1 MHGWGEYLALGPGVT
16 SWVFAAMC
24 AVSFLGSLS
33 TAALGLGGG
42 VLMLAA
48 MALALPPL
56 VVVPLHGVVQLGS
69 NIGRTLVMLRQVLW
83 PLLPAFGAGA
93 ALGAV
98 AGANVALALPLWL
111 LQLVLALFL
120 LYAVWAPSFR
130 PGAPTRVRFLAVGA
144 LSTFVSMFVGTTGPL
159 TAPFVA
165 AASPERQ
172 HVVAT
177 QGALM
182 SLQHGLKIVAFG
194 LAGFAFAPYAALLVA
209 MLGAGLVG
217 TFVGSRLLLRLPERA
232 FRQGFRLVLTLL
244 ALRLGWSGLEKLFG

>member
-1 MHGWGEYLALGPGVT
+1 MQGLAEWLTLGPGVT
-16 SWVFAAMC
+16 PWTFAAMC
-24 AVSFLGSLS
+24 AVAFLGSLS

-48 MALALPPL
+48 MALALPPV

-83 PLLPAFGAGA
+83 PLVPAFGIGA

-130 PGAPTRVRFLAVGA
+130 PGVATRGKFFAVGA

-165 AASPERQ
+165 AASPERR

-194 LAGFAFAPYAALLVA
+194 LAGFAFAPYAVLLVA
-209 MLGAGLVG
+209 MLGSGLLG
-217 TFVGSRLLLRLPERA
+217 TVVGSRLLLRLPERA
-232 FRQGFRLVLTLL
+232 FREGFRLVLTLL
-244 ALRLGWSGLEKLFG
+244 ALRLGWSGLETLFG